1 MHRFKHLLLLLFFLF
16 LSLHVSAQ
24 IDTTYIRRYRYTT
37 LIRPYADLA
46 SFSFFVSPREEQGE
60 NDKRTS
66 KYEPNTRAAL
76 GLGLSLD
83 KISIAA
89 GIRLP
94 RSKKREEI
102 YGRTRYTDLRLR
114 LMRDRLVFEG
124 VYNKFTGFA
133 DLNSSAYSDD
143 VTEEK
148 PYLLRGDLSF
158 KMWRAKMIYIFSWK
172 KFSYRAAFNFTE
184 RQLKSA
190 GSLLAVADFHYN
202 KAESDSSFIPFQN
215 EASFGEFGNLRKLK
229 LTGAGIGVGGTYTLV
244 KSKFFINGTI
254 LAGPDLQWS
263 RLSNENN
270 SDERRDRRIAPFVDL
285 RLAMGVNGDQYL
297 LALTAV
303 NNYNFI
309 WMPDLRARLER
320 LILTLH
326 VGMKIKSPRIIRRIQ
341 EKEIY
346 KKL

>member
-1 MHRFKHLLLLLFFLF
+1 MYRSTRLLLLLFLLLF
-16 LSLHVSAQ
+16 GLRVTAQ
-24 IDTTYIRRYRYTT
+24 IDTTYIRRYRFTT

-46 SFSFFVSPREEQGE
+46 SFSFFVSPREQSEK
-60 NDKRTS
+60 DKRTS
-66 KYEPNTRAAL
+66 KYEPNTRVAL

-89 GIRLP
+89 AVRLP
-94 RSKKREEI
+94 RSGKREEI

-124 VYNKFTGFA
+124 IYNKFTGFA
-133 DLNSSAYSDD
+133 DLNSQAYSDD
-143 VTEEK
+143 VTDDK

-158 KMWRAKMIYIFSWK
+158 KMWRAKVIYIFSWK
-172 KFSYRAAFNFTE
+172 RFSYRAAFNFNE

-190 GSLLAVADFHYN
+190 GSLLMVADFHYN

-215 EASFGEFGNLRKLK
+215 EAAFSEFGNLRTLK
-229 LTGAGIGVGGTYTLV
+229 LTGAGIGAGGTYTLV
-244 KSKFFINGTI
+244 KSKFFINGTL

-263 RLSNENN
+263 RLSNENS
-270 SDERRDRRIAPFVDL
+270 SDEKRNRKIAPFIDL
-285 RLAMGVNGDQYL
+285 RLAVGLNGDQYL

-303 NNYNFI
+303 NNYNFV
-309 WMPDLRARLER
+309 WVPDLQARLER

-326 VGMKIKSPRIIRRIQ
+326 VGMKIKSPRIIRRFQ
-341 EKEIY
+341 EKPIY